1 MIRHGKKGK
10 LSPRYIGPFETIKRV
25 GPVAYQLKLPPQ
37 LGRMHD
43 VFHVSLLRKYHPDPS
58 HVIQLDELELNDKLL
73 YEEKPI
79 LVLDRRTKVLR
90 NKEIPL
96 VLVL

>member
-1 MIRHGKKGK
+1 MQVDGV
-10 LSPRYIGPFETIKRV
+10 T
-25 GPVAYQLKLPPQ
+25 PQ

-79 LVLDRRTKVLR
+79 RVLDRRTKILR

-96 VLVL
+96 VLILWNHHGVEEATWETEEEMKVKYPTLFSG